1 MSYTVERAIVFAEK
15 PGYRALQL
23 DLYRPVDADDNEV
36 SAPRPLLLQVHGGGW
51 RVSGRHRAPRETR
64 AWETS
69 FFERMVNAD
78 FVVAANDYRFSGEA
92 LFPAAVEDT
101 ADAVRF
107 LRANADEYGVDPT
120 KVVLFGQSAG
130 GYLAAAVGLGTDVA
144 QVQGVV
150 CWYPVTDFSAFSDDQ
165 SAAVFPSQFIGGPL
179 SALPAVVE
187 QTRLPRLARAD
198 APPVLLQHGT
208 ADTMAP
214 YNQSIRLRDAL
225 LAVGASVEL
234 ETVEGADHFFGGS
247 DDVEAILQRAIQF
260 ARTCVTS

>member
-1 MSYTVERAIVFAEK
+1 MGCTVERAIVFAEK

-23 DLYRPVDADDNEV
+23 DLYRPTHVDT
-36 SAPRPLLLQVHGGGW
+36 SPLPLILNVHGGGW

-64 AWETS
+64 AWATS
-69 FFERMVNAD
+69 FFERMVDAG
-78 FVVAANDYRFSGEA
+78 FVVAANDYRFSSEA

-107 LRANADEYGVDPT
+107 LRVNADSYGIDRT
-120 KVVLFGQSAG
+120 KIVLFGQSAG
-130 GYLAAAVGLGTDVA
+130 GYLAAAVGLGTDVG
-144 QVQGVV
+144 QVQGVI
-150 CWYPVTDFSAFSDDQ
+150 CWYPITDFSAFRDDE

-187 QTRLPRLARAD
+187 QARLPRLARHD

-214 YNQSIRLRDAL
+214 YDQSIRLRDAL
-225 LAVGASVEL
+225 LQVGASVEL
-234 ETVEGADHFFGGS
+234 ETVEGGDHFFGGS
-247 DDVEAILQRAIQF
+247 TEVDAIFQRAITF
-260 ARTCVTS
+260 AQSCVTS